1 MQLYLEDD
9 ETELA
14 ELTVSV
20 LGKLGSISDED
31 SDSLDLFLD
40 FENFFECDVPIWLSH
55 DIIEQRHIISLMGY
69 NTP

>member
-31 SDSLDLFLD
+31 SYSLDLFLD
-40 FENFFECDVPIWLSH
+40 FEIFLNVMSQFGF
-55 DIIEQRHIISLMGY
+55 LM
-69 NTP
+69 TL